1 MKEVFYKLPP
11 TINLTII
18 GKKAQ
23 SLPFAKDGRIEAIEF
38 IPKIQDAYER
48 ADLVVAP
55 VRLGGGTNFK
65 VLEAMASGTPVVS
78 LAARLEGLKLENGQ
92 HIAVVENAEE
102 FVSTINE
109 LLGDLSKRVK
119 LSKGARALVERE
131 YSWKIIGNNLANIW
145 KNL

>member
-1 MKEVFYKLPP
+1 MSED
-11 TINLTII
+11 
-18 GKKAQ
+18 Q
-23 SLPFAKDGRIEAIEF
+23 
-38 IPKIQDAYER
+38 KIKYLLECIALIQTQNEDFGI
-48 ADLVVAP
+48 VP
-55 VRLGGGTNFK
+55 
-65 VLEAMASGTPVVS
+65 LEAMASGTPVVS